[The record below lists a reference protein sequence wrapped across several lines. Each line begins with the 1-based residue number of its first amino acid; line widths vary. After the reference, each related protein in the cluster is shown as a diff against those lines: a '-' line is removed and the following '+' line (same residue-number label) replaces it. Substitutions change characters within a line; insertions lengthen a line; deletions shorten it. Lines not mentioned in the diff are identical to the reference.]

1 VLLNCAWRVTTYQ
14 LSAVPNNW
22 GQTHFSRSPLRHRVD
37 LLSRVWTLA
46 CIFAACARGTGDVID
61 SAATDI
67 DSVAIDTAAP
77 PPPPAPRRLSPAA
90 DSIAQRLVFVP
101 ANQSWF
107 TAAARAKRLLVD
119 IGRVDVPVNQ
129 PPSRLAAYREAVAAR
144 SPLQPD
150 TRLRVAGPWG
160 ADDATVAGFDVWNG
174 RIVATLKTE
183 PRVDSL
189 ARSVDPL
196 VATVQRADSGRPP
209 TYPTCVRGPADS
221 ALVKRL
227 TALRDS
233 LLKVLRE
240 GDQPVYQRFVASL
253 RERSSHVV
261 GCFDTGKAVL
271 VVALVAGDYEWVRER
286 ALLVAAD
293 GKATPLG
300 IRDFRFRAHDLL
312 AALDADEDG
321 KDEVAARSYTERG
334 GGTVVLRIVDGK
346 RLERLTGGFSYE
358 R

>member
-1 VLLNCAWRVTTYQ
+1 M
-14 LSAVPNNW
+14 
-22 GQTHFSRSPLRHRVD
+22 
-37 LLSRVWTLA
+37 
-46 CIFAACARGTGDVID
+46 
-61 SAATDI
+61 
-67 DSVAIDTAAP
+67 AIDTSP
-77 PPPPAPRRLSPAA
+77 PPPLPAPRRLSPTA

-107 TAAARAKRLLVD
+107 LGAARAKRLLVD
-119 IGRVDVPVNQ
+119 IGRVDATVNQ

-144 SPLQPD
+144 SPLQPE
-150 TRLRVAGPWG
+150 TRLRVSGPWG

-189 ARSVDPL
+189 ARTVDPL
-196 VATVQRADSGRPP
+196 VAVIQRADSGRPP
-209 TYPTCVRGPADS
+209 LDATCARSPVDSTIVRRAI
-221 ALVKRL
+221 V
-227 TALRDS
+227 LRDS
-233 LLKVLRE
+233 LLQVLKT
-240 GDQPVYQRFVASL
+240 GDQPTYPRLVASL
-253 RERSSHVV
+253 KDRSSLVT
-261 GCFDTGKAVL
+261 GCFDSGRAIV

-286 ALLVAAD
+286 ALLVAET

-300 IRDFRFRAHDLL
+300 IRDFRFRVHDLV

-321 KDEVAARSYTERG
+321 KDEVAARAYTERG
-334 GGTVVLRIVDGK
+334 GGTVVLRIVDAK